1 MFTGLVECTGKLTG
15 RGGGKLQIIPE
26 RVWDD
31 LCYGES
37 IAVNGCCLTLEKV
50 ISGNV
55 LEFHTMEE
63 SLRRTN
69 LGSVPI
75 GGKVNLERAMCAGGR
90 LGGHIVQGHIDCTRI
105 IREFKKTADGDVE
118 LLVSYPESDAELIV
132 EKGSIAIDG
141 ISLTVV
147 EAGRDFFG
155 VRLIPV
161 TLQETALRFKKVNDA
176 VNLEYDILGRYVLRH
191 FDIRDNEKR
200 GGKEITMDTLRDAGF
215 L

>member
-1 MFTGLVECTGKLTG
+1 MFTGLVDCTGKLTG
-15 RGGGKLQIIPE
+15 RSGGKLQIMPE
-26 RVWDD
+26 IVWND
-31 LCYGES
+31 LRYGES

-50 ISGNV
+50 ISGNI

-63 SLRRTN
+63 SLRRTD
-69 LGSVPI
+69 LGVVPV
-75 GGKVNLERAMCAGGR
+75 GGMVNLERALRAGDR
-90 LGGHIVQGHIDCTRI
+90 LGGHIVQGHVDCTGR
-105 IREFKKTADGDVE
+105 IREFKKSADGDTE

-147 EAGRDFFG
+147 EAGCDFFG

-161 TLQETALRFKKVNDA
+161 TLRETALKFKKVNDI

-191 FDIRDNEKR
+191 FDISRNGKSSR
-200 GGKEITMDTLRDAGF
+200 KEITMDTLREAGF